1 MIKRESTHNAN
12 STITNILHSARKAIT
27 KCLNTLETKH
37 IITKS
42 KKVGPIIGS
51 LLGVIPQCGF
61 SVMATN
67 LYITRII
74 TLGTLIS
81 IYLSTSDEML
91 IIMISEKVEISLIL
105 KILLIKIFFGI
116 VYGLIIDKI
125 INVRKW
131 REELRKWIL
140 Y

>member
-1 MIKRESTHNAN
+1 MKEVILD
-12 STITNILHSARKAIT
+12 TIIDSLKLIPFLLVAFLIIELLENK
-27 KCLNTLETKH
+27 LNNKTKH

-105 KILLIKIFFGI
+105 KILLIKILA
-116 VYGLIIDKI
+116 V
-125 INVRKW
+125 
-131 REELRKWIL
+131 
-140 Y
+140 

>member
-1 MIKRESTHNAN
+1 MKEIILDTLLDSLKIIPFLFIAFLIIELIEHKL
-12 STITNILHSARKAIT
+12 TNKN
-27 KCLNTLETKH
+27 KE

-42 KKVGPIIGS
+42 KKIGPIIGS

-91 IIMISEKVEISLIL
+91 IIMLSKKVEITLIL

-116 VYGLIIDKI
+116 IYGVIIDKI
-125 INVRKW
+125 LNNKKENRKNGN
-131 REELRKWIL
+131 
-140 Y
+140 